1 MNTISVTRTAL
12 PTGTWNIDP
21 VHSQVGFAVEYMIGT
36 FRGSFSPVEGTLA
49 VTEDGATKLAGS
61 ADATS
66 VKVQDENLGTH
77 LLSPEFFDAERA
89 PKIAF
94 SATDIVRDGDHIVVN
109 GELTIKGIT
118 QPVTLAGTIADPI
131 EDAYGNDRIG
141 LSLETVVDRT
151 KFGLNWN
158 LPLPN
163 GKPALANDVK
173 LTADLYLVKEA

>member
-1 MNTISVTRTAL
+1 MSTFAPSRTSL
-12 PTGTWNIDP
+12 PTGTWNVDP

-36 FRGSFSPVEGTLA
+36 FRGSFSPVQGTLT
-49 VTEDGATKLAGS
+49 VGDDGTTELTGS
-61 ADATS
+61 APATS

-89 PKIAF
+89 PTITF
-94 SATDIVRDGDHIVVN
+94 SASDIVRDGDDMTVN
-109 GELTIKGIT
+109 GELTIKGSA
-118 QPVTLAGTIADPI
+118 QPVTLTGTIADPI

-141 LSLETVVDRT
+141 LSLETIVDRT

>member
-1 MNTISVTRTAL
+1 MSTIAATKTAL

-21 VHSQVGFAVEYMIGT
+21 VHSQVAFAVEYMIGT
-36 FRGSFSPVEGTLA
+36 FRGSFSPVEGKLA
-49 VTEDGATKLAGS
+49 VAEDGATELTGS
-61 ADATS
+61 AAAAS

-89 PKIAF
+89 PKITF
-94 SATDIVRDGDHIVVN
+94 SASDIVRDGDDVTVN
-109 GELTIKGIT
+109 GRLTIKEST
-118 QPVTLAGTIADPI
+118 QPVTLTGTIADPI

-141 LSLETVVDRT
+141 LSLQTTIDRT
-151 KFGLNWN
+151 TFGLNWN

-163 GKPALANDVK
+163 GKPALANDVA